1 VKITLPRPDGTAER
15 YEMLPARE
23 WPVRAGY
30 RSGDQPRSR
39 VAYAAAHV
47 VADPMGDPAALSP
60 ALDWD
65 ATLRFRRHLWS
76 HGLRVADGMDT
87 AQRGMGL
94 DWTATYEL
102 ARRTAA
108 AAADFGD
115 PAELVVVGA
124 SSDHLPMATRLD
136 QVESAYIEQME
147 AIRGTGAVVVLMG
160 SRDLARLARGPE
172 DYQEV
177 YAQVLAQADR
187 PVILH
192 WLGEMFDPQ
201 LAGYWGSRD
210 VWKATA
216 SLLAIVREH
225 AARIDGI
232 KLSLLDASHETA
244 LRSAL
249 PSGVRLYTGD
259 DFSYPSLIASGSD
272 ALLGIFDAIAPAAAT
287 ALRALDEGDR
297 LGYEEALGPT
307 VPLARAIFE
316 APTQN
321 YKTGLVFLAW
331 LAGHQDAFAM
341 VRGAQ
346 SARSLPHLATVFR
359 LADHAGLLPDPA
371 LAARRMSLLLALHG
385 WSP

>member
-1 VKITLPRPDGTAER
+1 MKISLPRPDGTVER
-15 YEMLPARE
+15 HEMLPARE
-23 WPVRAGY
+23 WPLR
-30 RSGDQPRSR
+30 GDLPRSR

-47 VADPMGDPAALSP
+47 VADPLGDPAAPSP

-87 AQRGMGL
+87 AQRGTGL
-94 DWTATYEL
+94 DWAATREL
-102 ARRTAA
+102 ARRTAGA
-108 AAADFGD
+108 AIDFGD

-124 SSDHLPMATRLD
+124 GTDHVSAATELGEIVRAYTGQLEEIRMA
-136 QVESAYIEQME
+136 
-147 AIRGTGAVVVLMG
+147 GAGVVLMG
-160 SRDLARLARGPE
+160 SRELARIARAPE

-210 VWKATA
+210 IWQATQ
-216 SLLAIVREH
+216 SLLTIIRENSGKV
-225 AARIDGI
+225 DGV

-244 LRSAL
+244 LRAAL
-249 PSGVRLYTGD
+249 PPGVRLYTGD
-259 DFSYPSLIASGSD
+259 DFNYPSLVASGSD
-272 ALLGIFDAIAPAAAT
+272 ALLGIFDAIAPAAST
-287 ALRALDEGDR
+287 ALHALDDEDKLR
-297 LGYEEALGPT
+297 YEEVLAPT
-307 VPLARAIFE
+307 VPLARTVFE
-316 APTQN
+316 APTRN

-331 LAGHQDAFAM
+331 LAGYQDAFVM

-346 SARSLPHLATVFR
+346 SARSLLHLAEVFR
-359 LADHAGLLPDPA
+359 LADYAGVLPDPA
-371 LAARRMSLLLALHG
+371 LAARRMSTLLAMHG
-385 WSP
+385 CAP